1 MRTNA
6 KPCALAQVVRRLRDF
21 LLSLRRLPYP
31 WFRTGKPILHLVRF
45 CCGPTHRSYVMLRKQ
60 GAHFVNITPAHQ
72 GAYNSRPF
80 TP

>member
-31 WFRTGKPILHLVRF
+31 LFRTGKPILMNNEVSARTFFSWTNASEL
-45 CCGPTHRSYVMLRKQ
+45 CYAS
-60 GAHFVNITPAHQ
+60 
-72 GAYNSRPF
+72 
-80 TP
+80 